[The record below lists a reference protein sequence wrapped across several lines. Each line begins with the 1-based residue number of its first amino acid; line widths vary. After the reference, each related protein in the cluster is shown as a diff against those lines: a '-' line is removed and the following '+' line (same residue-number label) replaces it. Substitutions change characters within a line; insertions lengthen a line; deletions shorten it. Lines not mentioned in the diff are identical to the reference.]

1 MRLWLYILFRI
12 LFMGIQ
18 LFGIS
23 ILLFL
28 IYAFMNYDP
37 ALVHNFLAPPEIR
50 DQLIK
55 NEQELLGTGIP
66 YDQQFWN
73 FWRGL
78 VFGDCETMGEVFSK
92 GASCN
97 HTFGVGW
104 EGEAFGR
111 PIDGLIIEGT
121 FNTMVLFLFSFLI
134 FVIVGISAGIAAGLK
149 PNGLLDFSIRII
161 ANLFVSVPSIIF
173 AIYALRISLDP
184 SVGLLSRDFSNRHEI
199 QKLNFYSY
207 FRDLQTSIRIDAL
220 GSDQFAYK
228 GIEGVE
234 KFWIPVM
241 VSGLISSV
249 FLFRL
254 VRGLILKETRM
265 LYVRT
270 AKAKGLT
277 PGQVIVRHIF
287 PNIFPKILNAIAVTI
302 PAAITTTAM
311 VEFVFDFRGLARL
324 MVVSARVVDIP
335 VLLAGSLVLSFL
347 TMIIVIILDV
357 GSIMLDPRR
366 RLNE

>member
-12 LFMGIQ
+12 LFMAVQ

-23 ILLFL
+23 ILLFM

-50 DQLIK
+50 DQQIM

-66 YDQQFWN
+66 YEQQFWN
-73 FWRGL
+73 FWHGL
-78 VFGDCETMGEVFSK
+78 IFGDCKNIFEVFSK
-92 GASCN
+92 GSSCN
-97 HTFGVGW
+97 HTFGIGW
-104 EGEAFGR
+104 EGDAWGR

-121 FNTMVLFLFSFLI
+121 FNTMVLFLSSFLI
-134 FVIVGISAGIAAGLK
+134 FSVVGISAGIAAGLK
-149 PNGLLDFSIRII
+149 PNGWLDFSIRVV

-173 AIYALRISLDP
+173 AIYALRISLNP
-184 SVGLLSRDFSNRHEI
+184 SVSLLSLDNKNQHEI

-207 FRDLQTSIRIDAL
+207 FRDLQTSIRLNAL
-220 GSDQFAYK
+220 GYDKFAYR
-228 GIEGVE
+228 GIDGID

-277 PGQVIVRHIF
+277 PQQVIVRHIF
-287 PNIFPKILNAIAVTI
+287 PNIFPKVLNAIAVTI

-311 VEFVFDFRGLARL
+311 VEFVFDYRGLARL
-324 MVVSARVVDIP
+324 MVLSARSVDIP
-335 VLLAGSLVLSFL
+335 VLLAGSLVFSFI
-347 TMIIVIILDV
+347 TMLMVIVLDV

-366 RLNE
+366 RYND